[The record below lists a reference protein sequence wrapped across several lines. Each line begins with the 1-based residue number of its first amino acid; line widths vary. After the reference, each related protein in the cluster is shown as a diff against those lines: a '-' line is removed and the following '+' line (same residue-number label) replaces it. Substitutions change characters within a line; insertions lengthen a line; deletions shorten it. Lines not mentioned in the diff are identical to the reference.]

1 MGNNNQHCDEFSDKF
16 INLMS
21 KVVDSTGSVQI
32 LLDFNDSI
40 MTYFFHEF
48 FHEDYDI
55 KDLDYDICNIGN
67 MFLAQDTFNSLHK
80 CLNNED
86 IELDVAVVVN
96 DLEDFLIGNGV

>member
-1 MGNNNQHCDEFSDKF
+1 MENNNQYSDEFSSEF

-21 KVVDSTGSVQI
+21 KVVDSTGSLQI

-40 MTYFFHEF
+40 MTYFFYEF

-55 KDLDYDICNIGN
+55 KDLENDICNIGN
-67 MFLAQDTFNSLHK
+67 MFLAQDSFNSLHK

-86 IELDVAVVVN
+86 IELDVAIVVN
-96 DLEDFLIGNGV
+96 DLEDFLLEAGV